1 MTASPRPEFF
11 SPASFRQVG
20 RLLAS
25 GETSSDVPRIGG
37 QAATGA
43 DIKSLRFL
51 LKRKARGAGELRDP
65 SPGGGGTTFHKLK
78 TPGKRLGRYRAVDD
92 YPRVQL
98 SNSAVSTIFHVTDR

>member
-11 SPASFRQVG
+11 STASFRQVD

-37 QAATGA
+37 RAATGA

-51 LKRKARGAGELRDP
+51 LKRRAHGAGELRDT
-65 SPGGGGTTFHKLK
+65 SPGRGGTTFHKLK
-78 TPGKRLGRYRAVDD
+78 TRGTFGTISGGRRL
-92 YPRVQL
+92 PTSSIVQL
-98 SNSAVSTIFHVTDR
+98 SCEHHFHVTDR